1 MAVLAFLCS
10 ALCFLL
16 PETKDAATLE
26 NMDSVKTSAS
36 EMVETERV
44 PCEPSKEKE
53 ELGELLLNQECSA

>member
-16 PETKDAATLE
+16 PETKDTATLE

-36 EMVETERV
+36 EMVETEQV
-44 PCEPSKEKE
+44 PCEPNKEKE